1 MASGFATFLFAT
13 FMMVAAPVK
22 AQIANPATRASLS
35 AADQKS
41 INSFLDAAKAYL
53 AAENNAPSQA
63 KLKPTN
69 DIAELEK
76 RRRALR
82 KFVIAARPNA
92 KQGDLFTPP
101 VADLFRKLIAQAMES
116 PDGNKIRRSLQSA
129 EPVAAASAAQ
139 IAVNHDYPNQKGQPL
154 QSSPATLLQG
164 LPVLPRGLEYRMV
177 GNILVLRDAE
187 ANLVVDYLPDAQQP
201 NAQQPNA
208 QQPNARH

>member
-1 MASGFATFLFAT
+1 MRMPHIVLALGLAVS
-13 FMMVAAPVK
+13 VAAAIPGNG
-22 AQIANPATRASLS
+22 QIADPATKASLS
-35 AADQKS
+35 SDDQKT

-53 AAENNAPSQA
+53 ATENNAPSQA

-76 RRRALR
+76 RRHALR
-82 KFVIAARPNA
+82 QFMVAVRPNA

-101 VADLFRKLIAQAMES
+101 VADLFRKLIAQAMDS

-129 EPVAAASAAQ
+129 EPVAAAGAAQ

-164 LPVLPRGLEYRMV
+164 LPVLPKGLEYRMV
-177 GNILVLRDAE
+177 GDILVLRDAE
-187 ANLVVDYLPDAQQP
+187 ANLVVDYLPNAHQP
-201 NAQQPNA
+201 NAQE
-208 QQPNARH
+208 